1 MKRLRAIVFAC
12 VMTVPGIGLAAAP
25 VLTVSESVTIH
36 ASPDV
41 VWARVRDF
49 DGLSS
54 WHPAVA
60 KDQIILGVN
69 NTIGAER
76 VLTLRDGGTVTERLL
91 GFDTKHRRYRYTI
104 RQGVLPVSDYIATLS
119 VKAAGLN
126 RSKVTWSG
134 TFRRK
139 HPGAN
144 PPANADDATATK
156 TMTGV
161 YRTGLDNLKKVIETK

>member
-1 MKRLRAIVFAC
+1 MKRVHALAVASLMAVSGSVF
-12 VMTVPGIGLAAAP
+12 AAAP
-25 VLTVSESVTIH
+25 ALTVTESVTIH

-41 VWARVRDF
+41 VWEKIQDF
-49 DGLSS
+49 DGMSA
-54 WHPAVA
+54 WHPAIA
-60 KDQIILGVN
+60 KDQIIIGSN

-76 VLTLRDGGTVTERLL
+76 MLTLHDGGTVTEKLL
-91 GFDTKHRRYRYTI
+91 GYDAKHRRYRYAI
-104 RQGVLPVSDYIATLS
+104 RLGVLPVSDYVATIS

-139 HPGAN
+139 HAGAN

-161 YRTGLDNLKKVIETK
+161 YRAGLDNLKKITEAR